1 MSAFDCKYSWKGAS
15 RIKADAQKAGEL
27 CEQLENTVGLTAKNL
42 LNASRNPDD
51 VLHNEFEWDDE
62 IAAENYRESQAR
74 HIINSLIIM
83 PSEDIEDI
91 STPARAFHC
100 IKEDCTKTYKSLQTI
115 IKRPDLAEQLL
126 QQACKDLESFETK
139 YKSLKDSLS
148 LKHIYTEIEDF
159 NRRKGE

>member
-1 MSAFDCKYSWKGAS
+1 MAAFNYSFKSAS
-15 RIKADAQKAGEL
+15 RIKADAQKTGEL
-27 CEQLENTVGLTAKNL
+27 CEQLESTVGLTAKTL
-42 LNASRNPDD
+42 LNASRKPTD
-51 VLHNEFEWDDE
+51 LLYSEFEWDNE
-62 IAAENYRESQAR
+62 IAAENYREGQAR
-74 HIINSLIIM
+74 NILNSLIIM

-91 STPARAFHC
+91 PTPTRAFHC

-139 YKSLKDSLS
+139 YKSLKDILS
-148 LKHIYTEIEDF
+148 LKHIYNEIEDF

>member
-1 MSAFDCKYSWKGAS
+1 MAAFSYSFKSAS
-15 RIKADAQKAGEL
+15 RIRADAQKTGEL
-27 CEQLENTVGLTAKNL
+27 CEQLENTVGLTAKTL
-42 LNASRNPDD
+42 LYS
-51 VLHNEFEWDDE
+51 EFEWDNE
-62 IAAENYRESQAR
+62 IAAENYREGQAR
-74 HIINSLIIM
+74 HILNSLIIM

-91 STPARAFHC
+91 STPTRAFHC

-148 LKHIYTEIEDF
+148 LKHIYNEIEDF

>member
-27 CEQLENTVGLTAKNL
+27 CEQLENTVGLTAKTL
-42 LNASRNPDD
+42 LNASRNPED
-51 VLHNEFEWDDE
+51 VLHNEFEWDND
-62 IAAENYRESQAR
+62 IAAENYRECQAR
-74 HIINSLIIM
+74 HIINSLIVV
-83 PSEDIEDI
+83 
-91 STPARAFHC
+91 PAEKVKNDTTVTRAFYC
-100 IKEDCTKTYKSLQTI
+100 LKEDCTKSYKSIQSI

-148 LKHIYTEIEDF
+148 LKHIYNEIEDF